1 MHFETIGCFICKEPF
16 VSSSD
21 SNIEIN
27 SVRRYDCGHVF
38 HKKCVGSQQ
47 EMGLYKCLICGL
59 PCNRNIFKEVYF
71 VGVTVNV
78 KDPVNVENKVINSE
92 ESNNFTEKTITEK
105 EVESGRERFKRSLN
119 DGDVHEVQSEIT
131 GDF

>member
-1 MHFETIGCFICKEPF
+1 MHFETIGCFICKKPF
-16 VSSSD
+16 GP
-21 SNIEIN
+21 SNI
-27 SVRRYDCGHVF
+27 SDARSYYCGHVF
-38 HKKCVGSQQ
+38 HTKCMTKQQ
-47 EMGLYKCLICGL
+47 NDGHYKCLICGL

-78 KDPVNVENKVINSE
+78 KEPENVENKVTNFE
-92 ESNNFTEKTITEK
+92 ESNNFTEKTMTEK
-105 EVESGRERFKRSLN
+105 EVESARERFKRSLN